1 MSSILLRNVVL
12 NGSTVNVRIEG
23 NRFASISQAVP
34 AESADEMLD
43 AHGEMAILPAFY
55 NAHTHAAMSLLRG
68 YADDLDL
75 FDWLSNHIWPVEA
88 RLTNEDVYAGTRL
101 AILEMIK
108 SGTVF
113 FNDMYWRGRQVVK
126 AAEEMGMR
134 ACVGILR
141 QTMGNPAFLPMLD
154 NDWLLENC
162 NSLSPRIQISVAPH
176 AIYTTTEEILRDVAE
191 TAKKHGLA
199 IHTHLA
205 ETKKE
210 FDDCMAQ
217 HGMSPAAYVDRC
229 GILTDKTILAHS
241 VALTDDDI
249 ELLAERRSVLVHMP
263 VSNMKLV
270 SGHFRYDSAALF
282 NKCRWAIGTDGASSN
297 NSLSMIGEMKAAAL
311 RGKDLT
317 GDPKAMKAADVFRAA
332 TRSGAEAFGID
343 AGVIEEGRL
352 ADCIL
357 VDLNN
362 HNLVPGF
369 NLISDMVY
377 AADSSCVDTVIC
389 DGRILMRGGHVDGEE
404 EIVAEARDAAK
415 RLTSK

>member
-1 MSSILLRNVVL
+1 
-12 NGSTVNVRIEG
+12 
-23 NRFASISQAVP
+23 
-34 AESADEMLD
+34 
-43 AHGEMAILPAFY
+43 
-55 NAHTHAAMSLLRG
+55 
-68 YADDLDL
+68 
-75 FDWLSNHIWPVEA
+75 
-88 RLTNEDVYAGTRL
+88 
-101 AILEMIK
+101 
-108 SGTVF
+108 VF

-162 NSLSPRIQISVAPH
+162 KNISDRVQISVAPH
-176 AIYTTTEEILRDVAE
+176 AIYTTTEEILRDVAD
-191 TAKKHGLA
+191 TAKKHGLV

-241 VALTDDDI
+241 VALTDEDI

-282 NKCRWAIGTDGASSN
+282 GKCRWAIGTDGASSN
-297 NSLSMIGEMKAAAL
+297 NSLSMLGEMKTAAL
-311 RGKDLT
+311 RGKDVT

-352 ADCIL
+352 ADCML

-377 AADSSCVDTVIC
+377 AADSSCIDTVVC
-389 DGRILMRGGHVDGEE
+389 DGRFLMRGGHVDGEE
-404 EIVAEARDAAK
+404 EIIAEAREAAK

>member
-1 MSSILLRNVVL
+1 MSSILLRNIVL
-12 NGSTVNVRIEG
+12 NGSTVNIRIEG
-23 NRFASISQAVP
+23 NRFRNISQNLP
-34 AESADEMLD
+34 AEPADETLD
-43 AHGEMAILPAFY
+43 AHGQMAILPAFY

-68 YADDLDL
+68 FADDLDL
-75 FDWLSNHIWPVEA
+75 FDWLGNHIWPVEA
-88 RLTNEDVYAGTRL
+88 RLANEDVYAGTRL

-113 FNDMYWRGRQVVK
+113 FNDMYWRGRQVVR
-126 AAEEMGMR
+126 AAEEMGIR

-154 NDWLLENC
+154 NDWLLENHK
-162 NSLSPRIQISVAPH
+162 NVSERVQISVAPH
-176 AIYTTTEEILRDVAE
+176 AIYTTTEEILRDVADM
-191 TAKKHGLA
+191 ARRYGFA
-199 IHTHLA
+199 IHMHLA

-210 FDDCMAQ
+210 FDDCIAQ
-217 HGMSPAAYVDRC
+217 HGMSPTSYVDHC

-241 VALTDDDI
+241 VFLTDEDI

-263 VSNMKLV
+263 VSNMKLC
-270 SGHFRYDSAALF
+270 SGHFRYDSAVLI
-282 NKCRWAIGTDGASSN
+282 NQCRWAIGTDGASSN
-297 NSLSMIGEMKAAAL
+297 NSLSMLGEMKTVAL
-311 RGKDLT
+311 RGKDIT

-362 HNLVPGF
+362 HNLAPGF

-377 AADSSCVDTVIC
+377 AADSSCIDTVIC
-389 DGRILMRGGHVDGEE
+389 DGRILMRGGHIDGEE
-404 EIVAEARDAAK
+404 EIISEARETAK
-415 RLTSK
+415 RLTAK

>member
-1 MSSILLRNVVL
+1 M
-12 NGSTVNVRIEG
+12 
-23 NRFASISQAVP
+23 
-34 AESADEMLD
+34 
-43 AHGEMAILPAFY
+43 
-55 NAHTHAAMSLLRG
+55 
-68 YADDLDL
+68 
-75 FDWLSNHIWPVEA
+75 
-88 RLTNEDVYAGTRL
+88 
-101 AILEMIK
+101 
-108 SGTVF
+108 
-113 FNDMYWRGRQVVK
+113 
-126 AAEEMGMR
+126 
-134 ACVGILR
+134 
-141 QTMGNPAFLPMLD
+141 
-154 NDWLLENC
+154 
-162 NSLSPRIQISVAPH
+162 ISVAPH
-176 AIYTTTEEILRDVAE
+176 AIYTTTEEILRDVAD
-191 TAKKHGLA
+191 TAEKYGLI

-217 HGMSPAAYVDRC
+217 HGMSPTAYVDRC
-229 GILTDKTILAHS
+229 GILTDRTILAHS
-241 VALTDDDI
+241 VALTDEDI

-282 NKCRWAIGTDGASSN
+282 NKCRWVIGTDGASSN
-297 NSLSMIGEMKAAAL
+297 NSLSMLGEMKTAAL

-343 AGVIEEGRL
+343 AGVIEPGRL
-352 ADCIL
+352 ADCML

-377 AADSSCVDTVIC
+377 AADSSCIDTVVC

-404 EIVAEARDAAK
+404 EIVSEAREAAK
-415 RLTSK
+415 RLTAK

>member
-1 MSSILLRNVVL
+1 MSNILLRNVVL

-23 NRFASISQAVP
+23 NRFQSISQTISVTP
-34 AESADEMLD
+34 ADETID
-43 AHGEMAILPAFY
+43 AHGQMAILPAFY

-68 YADDLDL
+68 FADDLDL
-75 FDWLSNHIWPVEA
+75 FDWLGNHIWPVEA

-113 FNDMYWRGRQVVK
+113 FNDMYWRGRQAVR
-126 AAEEMGMR
+126 AAEEMGVR

-154 NDWLLENC
+154 NDWLLENRDKV
-162 NSLSPRIQISVAPH
+162 SSRIQISVAPH

-191 TAKKHGLA
+191 TAKKHGLV

-217 HGMSPAAYVDRC
+217 HGTTPAAYVDRC

-241 VALTDDDI
+241 VALTDEDI

-282 NKCRWAIGTDGASSN
+282 GKCRWAIGTDGASSN
-297 NSLSMIGEMKAAAL
+297 NSLSMLGEMKTAAL
-311 RGKDLT
+311 RGKDIT
-317 GDPKAMKAADVFRAA
+317 GDPKTMKAADVFRAA
-332 TRSGAEAFGID
+332 TQSGAEAFGID
-343 AGVIEEGRL
+343 AGAIEEGRL

-357 VDLNN
+357 VNLNN

-369 NLISDMVY
+369 NLVSDMVY
-377 AADSSCVDTVIC
+377 AADSSCIDTVIC
-389 DGRILMRGGHVDGEE
+389 DGRVLMRGGRVDGEE
-404 EIVAEARDAAK
+404 EIVSEAREAAK
-415 RLTSK
+415 RLTTK

>member
-1 MSSILLRNVVL
+1 MSTILLRNVVL

-23 NRFASISQAVP
+23 NRFASISQSVP
-34 AESADEMLD
+34 AEPADETID
-43 AHGEMAILPAFY
+43 AHGAMAILPAFY

-68 YADDLDL
+68 FADDLDL

-101 AILEMIK
+101 AILEMIR

-126 AAEEMGMR
+126 AAEEMGVR

-154 NDWLLENC
+154 NDWLLENRGK
-162 NSLSPRIQISVAPH
+162 LSSRLQISVAPH
-176 AIYTTTEEILRDVAE
+176 AIYTTTEEILRDVAD
-191 TAKKHGLA
+191 TAKKFGLA

-210 FDDCMAQ
+210 FDDCVAQ
-217 HGMSPAAYVDRC
+217 HGMTPTAYVDSC

-282 NKCRWAIGTDGASSN
+282 EKCRWTIGTDGASSN

-369 NLISDMVY
+369 NLVSDMVY
-377 AADSSCVDTVIC
+377 AADSSCVDTVVC

-404 EIVAEARDAAK
+404 EIIAGAKEAAK
-415 RLTSK
+415 RLAST

>member
-12 NGSTVNVRIEG
+12 DGSTVNVRIEG
-23 NRFASISQAVP
+23 NRFQSISQSVP
-34 AESADEMLD
+34 AEPADETLD
-43 AHGEMAILPAFY
+43 AHGSLAILPAFY

-126 AAEEMGMR
+126 AAEEMGVR

-141 QTMGNPAFLPMLD
+141 QTMSNPAFLPMLD
-154 NDWLLENC
+154 NDWLLENRD
-162 NSLSPRIQISVAPH
+162 NVSDRIRISVAPH

-191 TAKKHGLA
+191 TANKYGLF

-217 HGMSPAAYVDRC
+217 HGTTPTAYVDRC
-229 GILTDKTILAHS
+229 GILTDRTILAHS
-241 VALTDDDI
+241 VVLTDDDI

-263 VSNMKLV
+263 ISNMKLV

-282 NKCRWAIGTDGASSN
+282 AKCRWAIGTDGASSN
-297 NSLSMIGEMKAAAL
+297 NALSMLTEMKTAAL

-332 TRSGAEAFGID
+332 TKSGAEAFGID
-343 AGVIEEGRL
+343 AGAIEAGKL
-352 ADCIL
+352 ADCML

-377 AADSSCVDTVIC
+377 AADSSCIDTVIC
-389 DGRILMRGGHVDGEE
+389 DGRVLMRGGHVDGEE
-404 EIVAEARDAAK
+404 EIVAGAREAAK
-415 RLTSK
+415 RLTGR